1 MWNKTMSP
9 DSKMLRGPD
18 AKKCQGLHGDQIS
31 DSCGSEGLE
40 MDFIKQTRGEALGMV
55 EQAS

>member
-1 MWNKTMSP
+1 MSP

-40 MDFIKQTRGEALGMV
+40 MDFIKQTRGEALSMV